1 MCQKTEKIDG
11 VSLFLF
17 TFAYYLHGLMKKS
30 YRELLTDS
38 FKSNDT
44 EEWLDV
50 YFTRP
55 IGLALALVAA
65 RIGATPN
72 MITVLGILL
81 GACGGWLFHY
91 TDLWHNVC
99 GVLLLMMANFCD
111 SADGQLARLT
121 QQKTLVGRILD
132 GLASDVWF
140 VFIYVSIVV
149 RLWHEPM
156 PFIGIEWGIW
166 GFLLCS
172 LAGFICH
179 ATQCNL
185 ADYYRQIHLWFV
197 RGEADSELASSA
209 KERALAQQLKA
220 AGKVWEGLFHEVY
233 GGYCRKQERQ
243 TPRFQAF
250 FTMLLAHYPSSA
262 MVPETLR
269 TAFREGSLP
278 LMKYTNIL
286 THNTRAFVLFVSV
299 LINIPYL
306 YPLFEIGVL
315 QPLYGYMRYRHE
327 QLSEQLK
334 QMMI

>member
-1 MCQKTEKIDG
+1 
-11 VSLFLF
+11 
-17 TFAYYLHGLMKKS
+17 MKQS
-30 YRELLTDS
+30 YKELLAES

-55 IGLALALVAA
+55 IGLAMALLAERLG
-65 RIGATPN
+65 ITPN
-72 MITVLGILL
+72 MITLLGIIL
-81 GACGGWLFHY
+81 GACGGYLFHY

-99 GVLLLMMANFCD
+99 GVVLLVFANFCD

-121 QQKTLVGRILD
+121 NQKTLVGRIID

-149 RLWHEPM
+149 RLWHEPI
-156 PFIGIEWGIW
+156 PLIGVEWGIW

-185 ADYYRQIHLWFV
+185 SDYYRQVHLWFI
-197 RGEADSELASSA
+197 RGEEGSELATSQ
-209 KERALAQQLKA
+209 KERSLTARLKA
-220 AGKVWEGLFHEVY
+220 EGKIWESRFHY
-233 GGYCRKQERQ
+233 GYGSYCKKQERQ

-250 FTMLLAHYPSSA
+250 FALLQQRYPSSTSI
-262 MVPETLR
+262 PPQLR
-269 TAFREGSLP
+269 AEFRKGSLP

-286 THNTRAFVLFVSV
+286 THNTRAIVLFIAV
-299 LINIPYL
+299 LTNIPYV

-315 QPLYGYMRYRHE
+315 QPLYWYMRYKHE
-327 QLSEQLK
+327 QLSERLK
-334 QMMI
+334 QEMI